1 MTNYTTIWFRDKIS
15 IEDKIFHT
23 TIWLRDK
30 NCFTQPFGSVTRF
43 FLNHLFD
50 WEMIYLLQ
58 PFGSEIKHFIQ
69 PFDWDIKYFY
79 NHLAGR

>member
-1 MTNYTTIWFRDKIS
+1 MFVN
-15 IEDKIFHT
+15 IFAFFASLDLERRLVT
-23 TIWLRDK
+23 KEGELWAI
-30 NCFTQPFGSVTRF
+30 TQPFGSETRY
-43 FLNHLFD
+43 FLKHLFD
-50 WEMIYLLQ
+50 WEMKYLLQ